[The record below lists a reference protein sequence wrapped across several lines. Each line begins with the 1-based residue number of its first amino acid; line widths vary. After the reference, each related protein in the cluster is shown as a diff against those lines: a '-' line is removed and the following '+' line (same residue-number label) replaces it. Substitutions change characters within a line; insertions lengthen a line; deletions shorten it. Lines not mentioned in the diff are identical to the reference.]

1 MNNLILT
8 YLASKI
14 DYYEHEVSNLQLKPN
29 LATYEEEQL
38 KASQEMLELFIEIEA
53 KLKAWDIIKDFAVS
67 DSEDIIEFDA
77 IFANHGKAATDYI
90 TIKKALKY

>member
-8 YLASKI
+8 YLESKI
-14 DYYEHEVSNLQLKPN
+14 DYYKHEVNNLKN
-29 LATYEEEQL
+29 LTDYEEEQL
-38 KASQEMLELFIEIEA
+38 KASREMLNMFIEIEA

-67 DSEDIIEFDA
+67 DSEDTIEFEA
-77 IFANHGKAATDYI
+77 IFANQGKAATDYV

>member
-8 YLASKI
+8 YLESKI
-14 DYYEHEVSNLQLKPN
+14 DYYKHEVNNLKLKTN
-29 LATYEEEQL
+29 LMDYEEEQL
-38 KASQEMLELFIEIEA
+38 KASREMLNMFIEIEA

-67 DSEDIIEFDA
+67 DSEDIIEFEA
-77 IFANHGKAATDYI
+77 IFANRGKAATDYV